1 MNASFDRHFA
11 DKDWEE
17 YALGM
22 RSEEDCTSLEEHL
35 LICLACQDL
44 LADADA
50 YIQAVKAAAA
60 LLAPQDDAA
69 KPVTDSP
76 TRRKLSKQAAA
87 ATTLA

>member
-11 DKDWEE
+11 YQDWEE
-17 YALGM
+17 YAMGM
-22 RSEEDCTSLEEHL
+22 RSEEDSTSLEEHL
-35 LICLACQDL
+35 LICHDCQDL

-50 YIQAVKAAAA
+50 YIQAAKAAAA
-60 LLAPQDDAA
+60 LLAPQQGES

-76 TRRKLSKQAAA
+76 TRRKLSKRAAA